1 MVQFNYNDTISI
13 HEVNMMKYKLIAREG
28 IMWGIYRWRI
38 KKLSGYAELYSE
50 YSVAKS
56 YNEVTNEMIDQIKT
70 QYSSVRITKY
80 ECIII
85 SDEGESNNG

>member
-1 MVQFNYNDTISI
+1 MK
-13 HEVNMMKYKLIAREG
+13 KYKLIAREDIMG
-28 IMWGIYRWRI
+28 ISTDEGL
-38 KKLSGYAELYSE
+38 KKLNGYAELYGE
-50 YSVAKS
+50 YSADKS

-70 QYSSVRITKY
+70 QYPSAHFAKY